1 MASANLNLRDLI
13 QNDWKNIL
21 NSCFEQEW
29 MDHLERELANEYASQ
44 HVFPPI
50 TDVFNAL
57 NLTAFEDV
65 KVVILGQDPYH
76 GVGEAQGFSFSVPNG
91 VNMPPSLRNIFKELA
106 TDVGVQRTHTDLSD
120 WASQGVLLLNSVLT
134 VRANEP
140 GSHAKLGWQKFTSTI
155 IASLNAREKPMVF
168 MLWGN
173 YAQQVGKHIDESKH
187 LVIRSAHPS
196 PLSANRGGWFG
207 SKPFSKANDFLGN
220 CPIQWT

>member
-44 HVFPPI
+44 LVFPPVS
-50 TDVFNAL
+50 DVFNAL

-76 GVGEAQGFSFSVPNG
+76 GVGEAQGFSFSAPNG

-106 TDVGVQRTHTDLSD
+106 TDLGVQRTHTDLSD
-120 WASQGVLLLNSVLT
+120 WASQGVFLLNSVLT

-155 IASLNAREKPMVF
+155 IGSLNAREKPVVF

-207 SKPFSKANDFLGN
+207 SKPFSKANDFLAN
-220 CPIQWT
+220 SPIQWA

>member
-29 MDHLERELANEYASQ
+29 MDHLERELASEYANQ
-44 HVFPPI
+44 HVFPPVS
-50 TDVFNAL
+50 DVFNAL

-106 TDVGVQRTHTDLSD
+106 TDIGVQRTYTDLSD
-120 WASQGVLLLNSVLT
+120 WAQQGVLLLNSVLT

-140 GSHAKLGWQKFTSTI
+140 GSHAKLGWQNFTSTI
-155 IASLNAREKPMVF
+155 IHALNAREKPMVF

-207 SKPFSKANDFLGN
+207 SKPFSKANDFLVN